1 MYIKRLKKVTRLFT
15 IALVAL
21 SAGAQAQD
29 QLASMAPIDRKMR
42 AIDSVSIVRLMQ
54 QEEVY
59 QMPASALYPS
69 WNNEYIRNY
78 GVALPKE
85 YRIDLRGFHMP
96 TDSRLVTSHFGYR
109 PRFRRQHYGTDI
121 KVYVGDT
128 IRAAFDGKVRVVK
141 YEGKGYGKYVIIRHP
156 NGLET
161 LYGHT
166 EDYKNGV
173 YAKTTITVKAGE
185 PIGLGGNTGRSYGSH
200 LHFETRFLGHFI
212 DPEKVFDFAAQDVLG
227 DFYMFRSS
235 GAGTILAAHDIV
247 GGEEEMSP
255 EQAAQL
261 AAQEKQEES
270 RAFQE
275 ERKAEVQARP
285 RAQIHKV
292 KKGESLYTIAKKHGV
307 TVDKLCRMNNIS
319 KRTTLRPGQI
329 LKYS

>member
-1 MYIKRLKKVTRLFT
+1 M
-15 IALVAL
+15 
-21 SAGAQAQD
+21 
-29 QLASMAPIDRKMR
+29 
-42 AIDSVSIVRLMQ
+42 
-54 QEEVY
+54 
-59 QMPASALYPS
+59 
-69 WNNEYIRNY
+69 
-78 GVALPKE
+78 
-85 YRIDLRGFHMP
+85 
-96 TDSRLVTSHFGYR
+96 
-109 PRFRRQHYGTDI
+109 
-121 KVYVGDT
+121 YVGDT

-161 LYGHT
+161 LYGHMSKHLVK
-166 EDYKNGV
+166 EDQP
-173 YAKTTITVKAGE
+173 IKAGE

-212 DPEKVFDFAAQDVLG
+212 DPEKVCEFAAQDVLG
-227 DFYMFRSS
+227 DYYMFRSN
-235 GAGTILAAHDIV
+235 GGGTILAAHDIV

-292 KKGESLYTIAKKHGV
+292 KKGESLYTIARKHGV

>member
-1 MYIKRLKKVTRLFT
+1 MYAERLKKARKLFVIT
-15 IALVAL
+15 LMAVAG
-21 SAGAQAQD
+21 GAHAQD

-42 AIDSVSIVRLMQ
+42 AVDSVSIMHLIQ
-54 QEEVY
+54 KEEMF
-59 QMPASALYPS
+59 QMPASALYPN
-69 WNNEYIRNY
+69 WTNEYVSNY

-96 TDSRLVTSHFGYR
+96 TDSRLVTSHYGYR
-109 PRFRRQHYGTDI
+109 PRFRRQHFGTDI

-141 YEGKGYGKYVIIRHP
+141 YSGRGYGKYVVIRHP

-161 LYGHT
+161 LYGHMSKQLVQ
-166 EDYKNGV
+166 EDQV
-173 YAKTTITVKAGE
+173 VKAGE

-200 LHFETRFLGHFI
+200 LHFETRFLGQFI

-227 DFYMFRSS
+227 DYYVFRSN
-235 GAGTILAAHDIV
+235 GKGGILAVHESA
-247 GGEEEMSP
+247 GGEEELTP
-255 EQAAQL
+255 EQAVQL
-261 AAQEKQEES
+261 ATQEQADES

-275 ERKAEVQARP
+275 EHKAEVKARP
-285 RAQIHKV
+285 RTQVHKV
-292 KKGESLYTIAKKHGV
+292 RKGESLYTIAKKHGV
-307 TVDKLCRMNNIS
+307 TVDKLCRLNNIS

>member
-1 MYIKRLKKVTRLFT
+1 MYRERLKRVRRLFT
-15 IALVAL
+15 IALLAVTT
-21 SAGAQAQD
+21 GAHAQD

-42 AIDSVSIVRLMQ
+42 AIDSVSIMRLMQ
-54 QEEVY
+54 KEEVY

-69 WNNEYIRNY
+69 WNNEYVRNY
-78 GVALPKE
+78 GVDLPRE
-85 YRIDLRGFHMP
+85 YRIDLRGFRMP

-109 PRFRRQHYGTDI
+109 PRFRRQHFGTDI

-161 LYGHT
+161 LYGHMSKQLVA
-166 EDYKNGV
+166 EDQV
-173 YAKTTITVKAGE
+173 VKAGE

-200 LHFETRFLGHFI
+200 LHFETRFLGQFI

-227 DFYMFRSS
+227 DYYMFRSS
-235 GAGTILAAHDIV
+235 GHSGILAVRNAV
-247 GGEEEMSP
+247 GGEEEMTP
-255 EQAAQL
+255 EQAAL
-261 AAQEKQEES
+261 LEAEEKADES

-275 ERKAEVQARP
+275 ERKAQVKARP
-285 RAQIHKV
+285 RTQVHKV

-307 TVDKLCRMNNIS
+307 TVDKLCRMNNIG

>member
-1 MYIKRLKKVTRLFT
+1 MYIERLKKATKLFT
-15 IALVAL
+15 IALVTLAT
-21 SAGAQAQD
+21 GAQAQD
-29 QLASMAPIDRKMR
+29 QLASMAPIDRKVR
-42 AIDSVSIVRLMQ
+42 AIDSVSIMRLMQ
-54 QEEVY
+54 KEEVY
-59 QMPASALYPS
+59 QMPASALYPN
-69 WNNEYIRNY
+69 WNNEYVRNY
-78 GVALPKE
+78 GVSLPRE
-85 YRIDLRGFHMP
+85 YRIDLRGFCMP

-128 IRAAFDGKVRVVK
+128 IRAAFDGKVRVAK

-161 LYGHT
+161 LYGHMSKHLVK
-166 EDYKNGV
+166 EDQP
-173 YAKTTITVKAGE
+173 VKAGD

-200 LHFETRFLGHFI
+200 LHFETRFLGQFI

-227 DFYMFRSS
+227 DYYMFRSNGGGS
-235 GAGTILAAHDIV
+235 ILAAHEIV

-261 AAQEKQEES
+261 AAEEKKSES

-275 ERKAEVQARP
+275 ARKAEVKARP
-285 RAQIHKV
+285 RTQVHKV

-319 KRTTLRPGQI
+319 KRATLRPGQI

>member
-1 MYIKRLKKVTRLFT
+1 MYLKQLKRARKLFT
-15 IALVAL
+15 IALLAITGGVH
-21 SAGAQAQD
+21 AQD

-42 AIDSVSIVRLMQ
+42 AIDSVSIMRLMQ
-54 QEEVY
+54 KEEVY
-59 QMPASALYPS
+59 QMPASSLYPH
-69 WNNEYIRNY
+69 WNNEYVRSY
-78 GVALPKE
+78 GVALPQE
-85 YRIDLRGFHMP
+85 YRIDLRGFRMP

-141 YEGKGYGKYVIIRHP
+141 YEGRGYGKYVIIRHP

-161 LYGHT
+161 LYGHMSKQLVA
-166 EDYKNGV
+166 EDQV
-173 YAKTTITVKAGE
+173 VKAGE

-200 LHFETRFLGHFI
+200 LHFETRFLGQFI
-212 DPEKVFDFAAQDVLG
+212 DPERVFDFAAQDVLG
-227 DFYMFRSS
+227 DYYMFRSN
-235 GAGTILAAHDIV
+235 GRGGIMAAHDIV

-261 AAQEKQEES
+261 AAEEKAAES

-275 ERKAEVQARP
+275 ERKAQVKARP
-285 RAQIHKV
+285 RTQVHKV

>member
-42 AIDSVSIVRLMQ
+42 AIDSVSIMRLMQ

-128 IRAAFDGKVRVVK
+128 IRAAFDGKV
-141 YEGKGYGKYVIIRHP
+141 YGKYVIIRHP

-161 LYGHT
+161 LYGHMSKHLVK
-166 EDYKNGV
+166 EDQP
-173 YAKTTITVKAGE
+173 VKAGE

-285 RAQIHKV
+285 RVQIHKV
-292 KKGESLYTIAKKHGV
+292 KKGESLYTIARKHGV

>member
-1 MYIKRLKKVTRLFT
+1 MYIERLKKATKLFT
-15 IALVAL
+15 IALVTLAT
-21 SAGAQAQD
+21 GAQAQD
-29 QLASMAPIDRKMR
+29 QLASMAPIDRKVR

-54 QEEVY
+54 REEVY
-59 QMPASALYPS
+59 QMPASALYPN
-69 WNNEYIRNY
+69 WNNEYVRNY
-78 GVALPKE
+78 GVALPRE
-85 YRIDLRGFHMP
+85 YRIDLRGFCMP

-128 IRAAFDGKVRVVK
+128 IRAAFDGKVRVAK

-161 LYGHT
+161 LYGHMSKHLVK
-166 EDYKNGV
+166 EDQP
-173 YAKTTITVKAGE
+173 VKAGD

-200 LHFETRFLGHFI
+200 LHFETRFLGQFI

-227 DFYMFRSS
+227 DYYMFRSNGGGS
-235 GAGTILAAHDIV
+235 ILAAHEIV

-255 EQAAQL
+255 EQAARL
-261 AAQEKQEES
+261 AAEEKKSES

-275 ERKAEVQARP
+275 ARKAEVKARP
-285 RAQIHKV
+285 RTQVHKV